1 MRGSTSTLK
10 EYTVEEALKIFR
22 EAGFTRLEMARGHL
36 VLCKTHQ
43 LRQGF
48 AAHAKQLG
56 LSMGCLN
63 AVKDNDT
70 YFDQQKAPKLHLETL
85 AWLRDRKVGL
95 IGVDMPSVNAL
106 LDQHATVFDAEMPP
120 SILELLT
127 NLDKLPAEVTLISL
141 PLKIQEGDGSPV
153 RAVAL
158 ID

>member
-10 EYTVEEALKIFR
+10 EYTVEEALKIFQ
-22 EAGFTRLEMARGHL
+22 EAGFTKLEMARGHL

-43 LRQGF
+43 L
-48 AAHAKQLG
+48 
-56 LSMGCLN
+56 
-63 AVKDNDT
+63 
-70 YFDQQKAPKLHLETL
+70 HLETL
-85 AWLRDRKVGL
+85 AWLRNRKVGL

-127 NLDKLPAEVTLISL
+127 NLDKLPSEVTLISL

>member
-22 EAGFTRLEMARGHL
+22 EAGFT
-36 VLCKTHQ
+36 
-43 LRQGF
+43 
-48 AAHAKQLG
+48 
-56 LSMGCLN
+56 
-63 AVKDNDT
+63 
-70 YFDQQKAPKLHLETL
+70 KL
-85 AWLRDRKVGL
+85 
-95 IGVDMPSVNAL
+95 
-106 LDQHATVFDAEMPP
+106 EMPP

-127 NLDKLPAEVTLISL
+127 NLDKLPSEVTLISL